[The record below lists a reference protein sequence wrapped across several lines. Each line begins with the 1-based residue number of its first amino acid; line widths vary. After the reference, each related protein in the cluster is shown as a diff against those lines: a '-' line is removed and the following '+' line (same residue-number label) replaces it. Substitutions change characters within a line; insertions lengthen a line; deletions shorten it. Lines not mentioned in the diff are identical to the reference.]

1 MQPRCPSWFTWWS
14 LPASRR
20 LASRAEARRGG
31 GLDREP
37 RTAPGGLSGCALR
50 GGRARLARSQ
60 AVSGPSD
67 CVRFYLLPHRHGLEF
82 FPQRSSNLPGKKS
95 KLRYKGSSPSPLF
108 LQSTLQSQ
116 HVTSRGPPGG
126 RLLCLTP
133 GRGSCL
139 PLVGCAPLRPQ
150 PYQACHP
157 LCGPG
162 ASHAGWTWLD
172 TETAPEQG
180 TRHASR
186 APGSKHISSFAPQW
200 RPQVAVILLPFR

>member
-1 MQPRCPSWFTWWS
+1 MVDWAGN
-14 LPASRR
+14 PA
-20 LASRAEARRGG
+20 L
-31 GLDREP
+31 L
-37 RTAPGGLSGCALR
+37 PGGLSGCALR

-95 KLRYKGSSPSPLF
+95 KLRYQGSSPSPLF

-139 PLVGCAPLRPQ
+139 PLVGCACCAHSLSRP
-150 PYQACHP
+150 ATRCVD
-157 LCGPG
+157 PG

-186 APGSKHISSFAPQW
+186 APGSKHISSFAPWW
-200 RPQVAVILLPFR
+200 RPQVAVILLPYR